1 MIGYI
6 CKYTPIEI
14 FEAMGEEVRRIEP
27 EVTSF
32 NQADTLMHPNICS
45 FAKGVLESA
54 LAEHYD
60 GIVLTTCCDSIRRV
74 YDVLREKLP
83 GCFLYMLDAPRI
95 TKDAGVHIYERRI
108 RDMIKA
114 YEAYS
119 GKTFDEEKLAE
130 VIRKKEAETAISF
143 RRDRPNIG
151 ILGARA
157 NPNIR
162 RILEEH
168 GANVAFDLTCTGLGR
183 KLHWQEN
190 EPFTGYVRGLL
201 SQFPCMRMETAAN
214 RDRMIEQY
222 AGSVDGI
229 IYHTIQF
236 CDNYSYEYAWLKD
249 ILKKPQL
256 LLETDNTKQSYG
268 QILTRIEA
276 FLESLQSGRAKA
288 AGSRAAGNYVGKGSA
303 AGGAVGSYAGKDG
316 AVNGVAGKRMGKGSA
331 AGGVTGSYVG
341 KGNAADGAAGNR
353 MGKGSAAGAAGKRM
367 GKGSAAGGVAGN
379 YAGKGNAA
387 GGWDAAERTGQGG
400 TAMYV
405 LGIDSGSTSTNAVIM
420 DQDRQIRAFEVVRTG
435 AKSGESAERILKAVL
450 EKAGLAR
457 EDLARVVSTGYG
469 RVSIAFADENVTEI
483 SCHGKGAHY
492 FNPKI
497 RTILDIGGQ
506 DSKAIRLD
514 ERGEV
519 VDFVMNDKCAAGT
532 GRFLEAI
539 ARTLEIDISEVG
551 PEALKS
557 TEAIEITS
565 MCTVFAESEVISL
578 IANNKEKC
586 DIANGIC
593 NAIANKAFSLMR
605 RVGLEPDFMMTGG
618 VAKNPGVV
626 RAVESRIG
634 GKLYICPEPEIVGA
648 VGAALYALNTLGL

>member
-6 CKYTPIEI
+6 CKYTPIEV

-45 FAKGVLESA
+45 FAKGVLEEA
-54 LAEHYD
+54 LSGQYD
-60 GIVLTTCCDSIRRV
+60 AIILTTCCDSIRRV
-74 YDVLREKLP
+74 YDVLKAKLP
-83 GCFLYMLDAPRI
+83 DTFVYMLDTPRI
-95 TKDAGVHIYERRI
+95 TKEAGVRLYEKRI
-108 RDMIKA
+108 RDMISA
-114 YEAYS
+114 YSAHS
-119 GKTFDEEKLAE
+119 GKTFDEKKLE
-130 VIRKKEAETAISF
+130 EFIRGKNREDSVSLKK
-143 RRDRPNIG
+143 DRLNIG

-162 RILEEH
+162 KILEEH
-168 GANVAFDLTCTGLGR
+168 GVNAAFDLTCTGTGR
-183 KLHWQEN
+183 KLLWEEK

-201 SQFPCMRMETAAN
+201 TQFPCMRMETAAN
-214 RDRMIEQY
+214 RDRLIEQY
-222 AGSVDGI
+222 AHSVDGI
-229 IYHTIQF
+229 IYHTVQF
-236 CDNYSYEYAWLKD
+236 CDNYSYEYAWLKE
-249 ILKKPQL
+249 ILQKPQL

-276 FLESLQSGRAKA
+276 FLESLNGMKRQEKSGRETERRRR
-288 AGSRAAGNYVGKGSA
+288 GGK
-303 AGGAVGSYAGKDG
+303 
-316 AVNGVAGKRMGKGSA
+316 
-331 AGGVTGSYVG
+331 
-341 KGNAADGAAGNR
+341 
-353 MGKGSAAGAAGKRM
+353 
-367 GKGSAAGGVAGN
+367 
-379 YAGKGNAA
+379 
-387 GGWDAAERTGQGG
+387 E
-400 TAMYV
+400 MYV

-420 DQDRQIRAFEVVRTG
+420 NEDREIKAFEVVRTG
-435 AKSGESAERILKAVL
+435 AKSGESAERILKMVL
-450 EKAGLAR
+450 KKAGLKR
-457 EDLARVVSTGYG
+457 EDLSRIVSTGYG

-483 SCHGKGAHY
+483 SCHGRGAHY
-492 FNPKI
+492 FNPQI

-514 ERGEV
+514 EKGEV
-519 VDFVMNDKCAAGT
+519 TDFVMNDKCAAGT

-557 TEAIEITS
+557 TEEIEITS

-593 NAIANKAFSLMR
+593 RAIANKAYSLMR
-605 RVGLEPDFMMTGG
+605 RVGLTPDFMMTGG

-626 RAVESRIG
+626 RAVEEKLHAS
-634 GKLYICPEPEIVGA
+634 LYICPEPEIVGA
-648 VGAALYALNTLGL
+648 VGAALYALDTLEGNS